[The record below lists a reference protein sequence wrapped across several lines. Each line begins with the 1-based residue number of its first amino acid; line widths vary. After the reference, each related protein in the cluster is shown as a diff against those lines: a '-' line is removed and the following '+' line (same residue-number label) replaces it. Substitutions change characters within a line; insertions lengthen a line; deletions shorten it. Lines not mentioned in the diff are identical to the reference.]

1 MNLHQ
6 YNMNKY
12 LFTVCTVFCL
22 LACNDH
28 PGMEQT
34 DETYI
39 SINANVADRF
49 SRSGENIAADRCIQ
63 EVYTTDGTQYG
74 ERQVSTLVGGNVEF
88 NVRVIAGQS
97 YTLVFWADKSSTG
110 SNDDNHY
117 DTSTGLRH
125 ITVKAGYSGN
135 NDEFDAYYASVPI
148 VADAST
154 LKAVQLSR
162 PFCRVNV
169 TARDENLPT
178 ELGKIK
184 IEFKDVYTEFDA
196 LTSEVSKPRTMEYTT
211 AVLSDKNMSFDYLFA
226 PGGKEDE
233 VNFTM
238 SFYRDDG
245 TTTIGKPFDF
255 TGIPLKRNYQVN
267 VSAKLFAETGGT
279 NIALTG
285 IE

>member
-1 MNLHQ
+1 
-6 YNMNKY
+6 MNKY

-34 DETYI
+34 DEIYI

-49 SRSGENIAADRCIQ
+49 SRSGENIAADRCIL

-74 ERQVSTLVGGNVEF
+74 ERQISTLVDGYVEF
-88 NVRVIAGQS
+88 NVRVIVGQS
-97 YTLVFWADKSSTG
+97 YTLVFWADKSGTKINS
-110 SNDDNHY
+110 DNHY
-117 DTSTGLRH
+117 DTGTGLRH

-196 LTSEVSKPRTMEYTT
+196 LTSEVSKPKTMEYTT

-245 TTTIGKPFDF
+245 TTTIRKPFDF

>member
-1 MNLHQ
+1 
-6 YNMNKY
+6 MNKY

-22 LACNDH
+22 LACNNH
-28 PGMEQT
+28 PGMEQR

-49 SRSGENIAADRCIQ
+49 SRSGENIAADRCIL

-74 ERQVSTLVGGNVEF
+74 ERQVSTPVDGNFEF
-88 NVRVIAGQS
+88 NVRVIVGQS
-97 YTLVFWADKSSTG
+97 YTLVFWADKSGT
-110 SNDDNHY
+110 SNSDNHY
-117 DTSTGLRH
+117 YTGTGLRH
-125 ITVKAGYSGN
+125 ITVNAGYSGN

-178 ELGKIK
+178 KLGKIK

-196 LTSEVSKPRTMEYTT
+196 LTSEVNKPKTMEYTT
-211 AVLSDKNMSFDYLFA
+211 TVLSDKNMSFDYLFA